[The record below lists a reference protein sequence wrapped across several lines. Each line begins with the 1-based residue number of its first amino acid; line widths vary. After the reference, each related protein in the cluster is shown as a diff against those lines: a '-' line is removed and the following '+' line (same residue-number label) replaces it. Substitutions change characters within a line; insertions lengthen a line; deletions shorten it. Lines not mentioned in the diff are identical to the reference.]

1 MTDDN
6 IKDLKKDL
14 CELLMKYNV
23 SIGFSCADYSDTYGL
38 YDDHIVIQDN
48 DSRKNILETDGW
60 WLNVS
65 YLQ

>member
-23 SIGFSCADYSDTYGL
+23 SIGFSCSDSSDTYGL

-48 DSRKNILETDGW
+48 DSRENILETDGW
-60 WLNVS
+60 WLNAS
-65 YLQ
+65 CLR

>member
-23 SIGFSCADYSDTYGL
+23 SIGFSCSDSSDTYGL

-48 DSRKNILETDGW
+48 DSRENILETDGW
-60 WLNVS
+60 WLNAS
-65 YLQ
+65 YLR

>member
-23 SIGFSCADYSDTYGL
+23 SIGFSCSDSSGTYGL

-48 DSRKNILETDGW
+48 DSRENILETDGW
-60 WLNVS
+60 WLNAS
-65 YLQ
+65 CLR